1 MDAHRS
7 TAQRRRRPPR
17 GGALVAF
24 VAALACV
31 LYAALPIVQLA
42 HSHSAHGPDR
52 EASSTAPACSH
63 GGHHRHEPAAPSDE
77 PRPADDHDDCRVCLA
92 LKLARTGGS
101 PEFSAPAVIGLL
113 PGLPAR
119 TPAVDTL
126 PAPAPRLTSAPTR
139 GPPTA

>member
-1 MDAHRS
+1 MAAHRS
-7 TAQRRRRPPR
+7 AAQHRRRPPR

-31 LYAALPIVQLA
+31 LNAALPIVQSA

-52 EASSTAPACSH
+52 AASATAPACSH
-63 GGHHRHEPAAPSDE
+63 GGHHRYEPAAPVDE

-113 PGLPAR
+113 AGSPSR
-119 TPAVDTL
+119 TPAADTL
-126 PAPAPRLTSAPTR
+126 PAPEPWLTNATTR
-139 GPPTA
+139 GPPRA